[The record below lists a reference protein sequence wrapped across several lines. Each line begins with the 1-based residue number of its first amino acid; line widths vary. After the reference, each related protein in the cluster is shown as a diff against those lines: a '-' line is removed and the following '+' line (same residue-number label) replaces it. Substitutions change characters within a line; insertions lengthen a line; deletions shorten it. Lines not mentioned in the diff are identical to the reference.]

1 MGGNLFYAEKLRC
14 QEMSIFHL
22 NSSNVLAVGAVGV
35 QYSGRNVCSHPLP
48 VPRSGLHDRK
58 GLSSGTGLIP
68 NLWGLVRVFLTV
80 FTTHGNCNAAER
92 ASIPPSVLHRELS
105 QLLKLQ
111 VDECVNGWGSK
122 CQKK

>member
-1 MGGNLFYAEKLRC
+1 
-14 QEMSIFHL
+14 MSIFHL

-48 VPRSGLHDRK
+48 VPRSGLRDRK
-58 GLSSGTGLIP
+58 GLSSRTGLIP
-68 NLWGLVRVFLTV
+68 NLWGLVRVFLTI

-92 ASIPPSVLHRELS
+92 ASIPPSVPS

-111 VDECVNGWGSK
+111 VDECVNGRGSK
-122 CQKK
+122 CRKK